1 MEMRGQNGGTGPTI
15 EEAVSLKQF
24 EVLHEAEALP
34 TPPAGTKHVSALQK
48 TLSFGWKRTAILAVP
63 E

>member
-34 TPPAGTKHVSALQK
+34 VGDFGWPNFIYAVVP
-48 TLSFGWKRTAILAVP
+48 LSFQTADLCHTS
-63 E
+63 